1 MQGSTN
7 RWTQIFRRWD
17 RNHDGKLTMREL
29 EKALN
34 ASGQQR
40 ELSEVEEIMRSA
52 DIDCDGTLSTEEFL
66 TLMRL
71 MEINTQ

>member
-1 MQGSTN
+1 
-7 RWTQIFRRWD
+7 
-17 RNHDGKLTMREL
+17 MREL

-40 ELSEVEEIMRSA
+40 ELSDVEEIMRSA